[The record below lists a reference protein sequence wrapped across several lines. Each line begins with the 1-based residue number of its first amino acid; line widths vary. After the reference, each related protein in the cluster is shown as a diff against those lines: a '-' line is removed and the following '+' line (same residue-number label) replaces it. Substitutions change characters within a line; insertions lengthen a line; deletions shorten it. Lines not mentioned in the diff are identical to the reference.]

1 MPRSY
6 ACIISPDVKR
16 DKEYLIFVA
25 RQFSYSIEVLED
37 GILFDVSGLGRL
49 IGKPAA
55 VAKKIL
61 EEMQRQGLSGS
72 VAVAETVEAAMLLA
86 RQDTAA
92 VVRSPETFQQ
102 LPLHQLPIEQDTLNV
117 FGDLGIRSVDD
128 LLAIPHEDLIGRYG
142 SEFKS
147 VIDIIEQKG
156 ASLLTP
162 NVKEDQVAWSYELDS
177 PIEDFEQLIF
187 LLNHGLDKLFAQT
200 AQHGFSTEQLDI
212 ILKLREHDE
221 RVYEI
226 KASFPTLERAFWL
239 KLINLRVSLDPP
251 GSGIVAVKAI
261 AWFTKPRASQRG
273 LYAVSRPEPEN
284 LLLTVNKLK
293 KLVGEENVGVPI
305 ILDQRLAEAFALD
318 AEALPK
324 GSERL
329 ETQRDNAII
338 AFSYF
343 RPRVP
348 AEVLVR
354 DKRLIFVRTQFFSGR
369 VLEYSGVWR
378 ANSKWW
384 DKGWRT
390 EEWDI
395 EVEDNGV
402 YRLCKANNDWFLLG
416 EYD

>member
-1 MPRSY
+1 MSRSY
-6 ACIISPDVKR
+6 ACVISPDMKR
-16 DKEYLIFVA
+16 DKEGLIFIA
-25 RQFSYSIEVLED
+25 KQFSYAIEVLED
-37 GILFDVSGLGRL
+37 GVLFDVSGLGRL
-49 IGKPAA
+49 IGKPAV

-61 EEMQRQGLSGS
+61 NELQKQNLSGS
-72 VAVAETVEAAMLLA
+72 VAVADTVETAMLLA
-86 RQDTAA
+86 RQNTAA

-102 LPLHQLPIEQDTLNV
+102 IPLHQLPIEQDTLNV
-117 FGDLGIRSVDD
+117 FGDLGIRKVED

-147 VIDIIEQKG
+147 VIDMIEQKG
-156 ASLLTP
+156 TSLLTP
-162 NVKEDQVAWSYELDS
+162 NVKEDHVAWSYELDS

-187 LLNHGLDKLFAQT
+187 LLNHGLDKLFTQT

-239 KLINLRVSLDPP
+239 KLINLRISLDPP

-261 AWFTKPRASQRG
+261 SRFTKPRASQRG

-293 KLVGEENVGVPI
+293 KLVGEENVGVPLM
-305 ILDQRLAEAFALD
+305 LDQRLAEAFSID
-318 AEALPK
+318 SEALPK
-324 GSERL
+324 GNERL
-329 ETQRDNAII
+329 ETQRDSAII

-343 RPRVP
+343 RPPVH

-354 DKRLIFVRTQFFSGR
+354 DKRLIFVRTQYFSGR

-384 DKGWRT
+384 DKGWRA

-395 EVEDNGV
+395 EIEGNGV
-402 YRLCKANNDWFLLG
+402 YRLCKANNDWFLTG